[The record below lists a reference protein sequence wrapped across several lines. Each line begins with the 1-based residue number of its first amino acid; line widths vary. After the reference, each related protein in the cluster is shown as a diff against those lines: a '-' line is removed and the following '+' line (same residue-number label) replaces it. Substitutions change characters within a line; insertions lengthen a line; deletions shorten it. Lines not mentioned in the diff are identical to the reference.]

1 MCVISMEGWWD
12 MHARSLAATQADML
26 QLLTVGAVIRMM
38 MDQLLFAPFFL
49 STFIASLMTLEV
61 RMHSFALPPC
71 DAC

>member
-1 MCVISMEGWWD
+1 
-12 MHARSLAATQADML
+12 ML
-26 QLLTVGAVIRMM
+26 QNACVTGALTATHAHMLQWLVAGAVIRMM

-61 RMHSFALPPC
+61 RMHLLAVPLC